1 MANTI
6 GRVIRRVAAGA
17 ASTSNQFA
25 DLRPLGSGAAQI
37 WLTSDL
43 NHLGDESTY
52 RQLASVPGFGVGGV
66 SIARNSPT
74 AATIAVPSQPSD
86 FDWFSPAMYTP
97 FVEYPAASI
106 CFGTHPIHRVARD
119 AATWPRLVLRCRV
132 DTPTTSG
139 DKMYACLVAAP
150 GPNTG
155 AASITEAPLFVVG
168 SATGGAGWVD
178 FTLTLPLTVSSL
190 ATLAVRPELG
200 ATATG
205 VSGDSEMVVATVTTV
220 WASFL
225 TTEVGG
231 KAAQAVG
238 ITLAL
243 EPA

>member
-17 ASTSNQFA
+17 ASTSNEFA
-25 DLRPLGSGAAQI
+25 QLRPLGSGAAQL

-74 AATIAVPSQPSD
+74 GSSSPSQPSD

-97 FVEYPAASI
+97 FVEAAAASI
-106 CFGTHPIHRVARD
+106 CFGSHAIHRVARD
-119 AATWPRLVLRCRV
+119 AATWPNLVLRCRV
-132 DTPTTSG
+132 DTPTTAG
-139 DKMYACLVAAP
+139 DKLFACLVAVP
-150 GPNTG
+150 GMNTG
-155 AASITEAPLFVVG
+155 AASIAEAPLFVVG
-168 SATGGAGWVD
+168 NATGGAGWVD
-178 FTLTLPLTVSSL
+178 FKLTLPLTVSSL
-190 ATLAVRPELG
+190 ATFAVRPELG

-205 VSGDSEMVVATVTTV
+205 VSGDSEMVAATITTV

>member
-1 MANTI
+1 
-6 GRVIRRVAAGA
+6 
-17 ASTSNQFA
+17 
-25 DLRPLGSGAAQI
+25 LRPLGSGAAQI

-66 SIARNSPT
+66 EVARNSPT
-74 AATIAVPSQPSD
+74 GSTSPSQPSD

-97 FVEYPAASI
+97 FTEYPAASI
-106 CFGTHPIHRVARD
+106 CFGSHPIHRVARD
-119 AATWPRLVLRCRV
+119 AATWPNLVLRCRV

-139 DKMYACLVAAP
+139 DKLFACLIAVP
-150 GPNTG
+150 GVNTG
-155 AASITEAPLFVVG
+155 A
-168 SATGGAGWVD
+168 ATGGAGWVD
-178 FTLTLPLTVSSL
+178 FKLTLPLTVSSL
-190 ATLAVRPELG
+190 ATIAVRPELG

-205 VSGDSEMVVATVTTV
+205 VSGGSEMVAATVMTV

>member
-17 ASTSNQFA
+17 ASTSNEFA
-25 DLRPLGSGAAQI
+25 ELRPLGSGAAQI

-66 SIARNSPT
+66 GIARNSPT
-74 AATIAVPSQPSD
+74 GSTSPSQPSD

-106 CFGTHPIHRVARD
+106 CFGSHPIHRVARD
-119 AATWPRLVLRCRV
+119 AATWPNLVLRCRV
-132 DTPTTSG
+132 ETPTTAG
-139 DKMYACLVAAP
+139 DKLFACLVAVP
-150 GPNTG
+150 GMNTG

-178 FTLTLPLTVSSL
+178 FKLTLPLTVSSL
-190 ATLAVRPELG
+190 ATFAVRPELG

-205 VSGDSEMVVATVTTV
+205 VSGDSEMVVAGVTTV

-225 TTEVGG
+225 TTGVGG
-231 KAAQAVG
+231 KASQAVG

>member
-66 SIARNSPT
+66 EVARNSPT
-74 AATIAVPSQPSD
+74 GSTSPSQPSD
-86 FDWFSPAMYTP
+86 FDWFSPVMYTP

-106 CFGTHPIHRVARD
+106 CFGSHPIHRVARD
-119 AATWPRLVLRCRV
+119 AATWPNLVLRCRV
-132 DTPTTSG
+132 DTPTTAG
-139 DKMYACLVAAP
+139 DKLFACLVAVP
-150 GPNTG
+150 GMNAG
-155 AASITEAPLFVVG
+155 AASVTETPLFVVG
-168 SATGGAGWVD
+168 AATGGAGWVD
-178 FTLTLPLTVSSL
+178 FKLTLPLTVSSL
-190 ATLAVRPELG
+190 ATIAVRPELG

-205 VSGDSEMVVATVTTV
+205 VSGGSEMVAATVMTV

>member
-17 ASTSNQFA
+17 ASTSNEFA
-25 DLRPLGSGAAQI
+25 QLRPLGSGAAQL

-74 AATIAVPSQPSD
+74 GSTSPSQPSD

-106 CFGTHPIHRVARD
+106 CFGSHAIHRVARD
-119 AATWPRLVLRCRV
+119 AATWPNLVLRCRV
-132 DTPTTSG
+132 DTPTTAG
-139 DKMYACLVAAP
+139 DKLFACLVAVP
-150 GPNTG
+150 GMNTG

-168 SATGGAGWVD
+168 NATGGAGWVD
-178 FTLTLPLTVSSL
+178 FKLTLPLTVSSL
-190 ATLAVRPELG
+190 ATFAVRPELG

-205 VSGDSEMVVATVTTV
+205 VSGDSEMVAATITTV

>member
-17 ASTSNQFA
+17 ASTSNEFA
-25 DLRPLGSGAAQI
+25 ELRPLGSGAAQI

-66 SIARNSPT
+66 EIARNSPT
-74 AATIAVPSQPSD
+74 GSTSPSQPSD

-106 CFGTHPIHRVARD
+106 CFGSHPIHRVARD
-119 AATWPRLVLRCRV
+119 AATWPNLVLRCRV
-132 DTPTTSG
+132 ETPTTAG
-139 DKMYACLVAAP
+139 DKLFACLVAVP
-150 GPNTG
+150 GMNTG

-178 FTLTLPLTVSSL
+178 FKLTLPLTVSSL
-190 ATLAVRPELG
+190 ATFAVRPELG

-205 VSGDSEMVVATVTTV
+205 VSGDSEMVAATITTV

-231 KAAQAVG
+231 KASQAVG